1 MVAKYEISL
10 YSLGCY
16 VSIEVELLLSNLTV
30 FSWIYIK
37 FKQEV
42 HSKVGVSNQ

>member
-10 YSLGCY
+10 YSLGY
-16 VSIEVELLLSNLTV
+16 ASIEVELLLSNLTV